1 MYYNLYEEPL
11 FNPNMNINDSLNF
24 KEYLPHGA
32 INDIAEMLGFSRVY
46 VSKVVNGK
54 AFNEEIMNELYKV
67 SRRRKQL
74 IEKFQSL

>member
-1 MYYNLYEEPL
+1 M
-11 FNPNMNINDSLNF
+11 FNQNMNLNDNLNF

-46 VSKVVNGK
+46 VSKVANGR
-54 AFNEEIMNELYKV
+54 AFNEVIMNELFKMS
-67 SRRRKQL
+67 SRRKRL